1 MLDGDIFQDTGVNST
16 TEILVEE
23 STASTSS
30 LSSSSPSSSSYPP
43 TPTIKDCL
51 AFTLPAL
58 GIWACPPLMSL
69 IDASFIGQQSLTV
82 NKYASLELAA
92 LGPASSISDSAPL
105 PLLFLSIA
113 ATNLIA
119 AATTASTRGGSGV
132 LLQDQSSSSST
143 KQQQRQ
149 LATPDQARIT
159 RVALGMGTIGG
170 IILATA
176 LYFGSGPLSALYC
189 GAGAK
194 AAGVA
199 GSSSGTASIVAS
211 FCQQYVGIRSF
222 ALPAVVFTTIAQAVC
237 IGTKDTTTPMY
248 AVLIAAVLNLTGDF
262 ILVKKFQMGIAGAA
276 WATSISQI
284 VAGGLLLRVLKRR
297 GFLRNP
303 STTELQATSSSS
315 SSTPKLVEEQ
325 SESSL
330 PSSSPTTMD
339 TIKQLLAFVPFL
351 FVMSVKIGWH
361 NSCAATAAS
370 LGGAQAAAHSALV
383 SVAMLCFVLGD
394 VGSSMSQAFLP
405 AFVKKTTKQDS
416 EGNDPKEPTTPTTT
430 TKMTTDF
437 DLDAA
442 MPTIKQLLR
451 CTLGISSTVMVIAA
465 IIIGIF
471 PTNITRDPAVVAEM
485 RKTLPWIV
493 TALSFHGSAVTLEGL
508 LLARKK
514 FRPLSVI
521 YSLLAI
527 GVAGFQLV
535 TRQFHL
541 GLGGVWACYVWFCA
555 TRVFVF
561 SSIGGL
567 FQPMKFLQRIRNK
580 FAVNAVDDRKASS
593 SSVVI

>member
-1 MLDGDIFQDTGVNST
+1 MYRNEGYDDTNVRC
-16 TEILVEE
+16 I
-23 STASTSS
+23 
-30 LSSSSPSSSSYPP
+30 
-43 TPTIKDCL
+43 DCS
-51 AFTLPAL
+51 
-58 GIWACPPLMSL
+58 C
-69 IDASFIGQQSLTV
+69 
-82 NKYASLELAA
+82 
-92 LGPASSISDSAPL
+92 
-105 PLLFLSIA
+105 
-113 ATNLIA
+113 
-119 AATTASTRGGSGV
+119 
-132 LLQDQSSSSST
+132 
-143 KQQQRQ
+143 
-149 LATPDQARIT
+149 
-159 RVALGMGTIGG
+159 
-170 IILATA
+170 
-176 LYFGSGPLSALYC
+176 
-189 GAGAK
+189 
-194 AAGVA
+194 
-199 GSSSGTASIVAS
+199 
-211 FCQQYVGIRSF
+211 
-222 ALPAVVFTTIAQAVC
+222 
-237 IGTKDTTTPMY
+237 
-248 AVLIAAVLNLTGDF
+248 LNLMGDF

-276 WATSISQI
+276 WATSVSQI

-303 STTELQATSSSS
+303 SKTDSQSLMRSSLSS

-325 SESSL
+325 SQSSL
-330 PSSSPTTMD
+330 PSSSPTTID

-370 LGGAQAAAHSALV
+370 LGGSQAAAHSALV

-405 AFVKKTTKQDS
+405 AFVKKTT
-416 EGNDPKEPTTPTTT
+416 TTT
-430 TKMTTDF
+430 TTTQQTNSESNDHKELQTPETTTAF

-465 IIIGIF
+465 IMIGIF

-527 GVAGFQLV
+527 GVVVFQLV

-567 FQPMKFLQRIRNK
+567 FQPMKFLQRIRNR
-580 FAVNAVDDRKASS
+580 FAVNAGDDRKASS